1 MRLLVAEDDVT
12 SRCILES
19 ILSAWGYQVEAV
31 ADGLAAARA
40 MEAPDAPALAILDWE
55 MPGLSGPEVCR
66 RVRARSGA
74 VRPYLLLLTARE
86 GKANISAGLAAG
98 ANDYLTKPFDH
109 DEMRVR
115 LDIGTSLLEL
125 QHLEANSRELERRV
139 QEGSHEL
146 ARAHAE
152 NERLLAA
159 ISSVLIGLDSEGRV
173 TKWNEAAA
181 QVFALPAAEIL
192 GKLLG
197 GGHVPWQDGAV
208 VETVL
213 NCGREN
219 RQLRLENVP
228 FTRPDGQRGYLDL
241 CATPIP
247 GVADAPPG
255 VLVLG
260 EDRTEQRLLE
270 SQLAQAQ
277 KLESIGQLAAGI
289 AHEINT
295 PIQYIGDNIA
305 FLRDSFGEMQRSLGT
320 LRELFGRAKGGTLDG
335 RTIAEA
341 EEVLANADLQYLS
354 DEIPKTLEQTLDGV
368 GRVTDIVRAM
378 KSFSHPWSDDKVA
391 ADLNRL
397 IEDTVTVARNEW
409 KYVAEVVT
417 DLDPAL
423 PAVPC
428 HPGEFNQ
435 VILNLLVNAA
445 HAVGDRVAAEP
456 APAKGTITVST
467 RSEGE
472 WAAVRVAD
480 TGTGIPEAVRPKVF
494 DPFFTTKPVGK
505 GTGQGLAIAHA
516 VIVQK
521 HGGEIDFESEVGRGT
536 TFIIRLPLGRS
547 TGVRGSEAR
556 RRAALAAAGGGG
568 R

>member
-409 KYVAEVVT
+409 KYVAEVFT
-417 DLDPAL
+417 DLDAAL